1 MLRMIISHKIS
12 KNNTQHLSTT
22 MKILELEID
31 YSLKIHKAKVVILCS
46 IRKLD
51 QETHGITDELKY
63 FIFVN
68 KLLILNLTILYFLKL
83 FNIYHILK

>member
-1 MLRMIISHKIS
+1 
-12 KNNTQHLSTT
+12 

-46 IRKLD
+46 IRKLVKK
-51 QETHGITDELKY
+51 ETLGITEELKY

-83 FNIYHILK
+83 FNFYQI